1 MNKKVNI
8 NAKIP
13 HQYPFS
19 FVDNIITYQE
29 NQWIVGT
36 KTISRNDR
44 YSFAAFPVLICE
56 ALAQLSK
63 ILETLST
70 RNTDSISYLANMQ
83 IDLFEAP
90 KIGDCLQLHARAGKK
105 LGEMISYDVEVTVS
119 ESVLLKGRLFRR
131 HNVKYDVQYY

>member
-1 MNKKVNI
+1 MDKKINI
-8 NAKIP
+8 SANIP

-19 FVDNIITYQE
+19 FVDNIIDYQE

-70 RNTDSISYLANMQ
+70 QGSESISYLANMQ
-83 IDLFEAP
+83 IDFFEAP

-105 LGEMISYDVEVTVS
+105 FGEMVSYNIKVTAS
-119 ESVLLKGRLFRR
+119 ESVLLEGRLFRR
-131 HNVKYDVQYY
+131 HNVKYSI

>member
-1 MNKKVNI
+1 MNKQINI

-19 FVDNIITYQE
+19 FVDNIIAYQE

-44 YSFAAFPVLICE
+44 YSFEAFPVLICE

-63 ILETLST
+63 ILETLSIQSQE
-70 RNTDSISYLANMQ
+70 SISYLANIQ
-83 IDLFEAP
+83 IDFFEAP
-90 KIGDCLQLHARAGKK
+90 KIGDCLQLHARTGKK
-105 LGEMISYDVEVTVS
+105 LGEMISYNVKVTVG
-119 ESVLLKGRLFRR
+119 ESVILKGRLFRR
-131 HNVKYDVQYY
+131 HNVKYSV